1 MGRRDRGSGTVRK
14 RSDGR
19 WEGRILV
26 GYDEKGLPKT
36 KNVLAKTKMECE
48 AKLEKLKSEIGIVR
62 RDKVTPNMLFG
73 EWIDFWYQNYKKL
86 SLRPSTQAS
95 YENIIYNHI
104 IPEIGKIVLERL
116 NANDLEQFYA
126 RMKKGGRLQYKDTLG
141 EGVSDRMVRMCHAH
155 CRSALEKAVEDGI
168 VHTNVAVGCKIPP
181 KKAKEMKVLTEDEM
195 QRFLIQA
202 KYDGYFEICLLAL
215 TTGMRRGEI
224 MGLQWQD
231 LDFESGKLEI
241 RRQAYY
247 LNGKMATSEPKTKT
261 SVRTIKLPEA
271 VLNVLK
277 RLKEKTDSRWM
288 FPSPVVDDVPRNPNT
303 MQKKIR
309 KVLERADCKRIR
321 FHDLRH
327 TFATTALA
335 NGMDI
340 KTLSSI
346 IGHVSSSTTLDIY
359 LHSTDKMQKEAAKSI
374 DRGIRGVSKDSGR
387 CEEVNTDSEKT
398 SRVQK
403 FEPVKGKYRKPGT
416 GCVSKINDN
425 LWEGRYTPTVNG
437 KRMARNVYAHTEEE
451 CEEKLAQMINDVKIE
466 IEKLK
471 QGG

>member
-1 MGRRDRGSGTVRK
+1 MGRRKAGEGSIRK

-19 WEGRILV
+19 WEGRV
-26 GYDEKGLPKT
+26 VVAYDEKGLPKT

-48 AKLEKLKSEIGIVR
+48 AKLEKLKSEVGIVK
-62 RDKVTPNMLFG
+62 RDKVKPNMLFG

-86 SLRPSTQAS
+86 SLRPSTQSA
-95 YENIIYNHI
+95 YENVIYNHI
-104 IPEIGKIVLERL
+104 IPEIGKIPLEKL

-141 EGVSDRMVRMCHAH
+141 AGMSDRMVRACHAH
-155 CRSALEKAVEDGI
+155 CRSALEKAFEDGL

-181 KKAKEMKVLTEDEM
+181 KKAKEMNTLTEDEM

-231 LDFESGKLEI
+231 LDFNTGMLEI
-241 RRQAYY
+241 KRQAYF
-247 LNGKMATSEPKTKT
+247 LNGRMQTNEPKTK
-261 SVRTIKLPEA
+261 SSIRTIKLPEA
-271 VLNVLK
+271 VLKVLK
-277 RLKEKTDSRWM
+277 KLKEETRSRWM
-288 FPSPVVDDVPRNPNT
+288 FPSPRVDDVPRNPNT
-303 MQKKIR
+303 LQKKIR

-359 LHSTDKMQKEAAKSI
+359 LHSTDKMQKEAARSI
-374 DRGIRGVSKDSGR
+374 DRGIRGVSEVESGS
-387 CEEVNTDSEKT
+387 EDVNAESAKIAPT
-398 SRVQK
+398 QK
-403 FEPVKGKYRKPGT
+403 FEPVKSKHRKPGT
-416 GCVSKINDN
+416 GCITKINDH

-437 KRMARNVYAHTEEE
+437 KRMPRNVYAHTEEE
-451 CEEKLAQMINDVKIE
+451 CEEKLAQMIREMKIE

>member
-19 WEGRILV
+19 WEGRVLV

-48 AKLEKLKSEIGIVR
+48 AKLEKLKNEIGIVK
-62 RDKVTPNMLFG
+62 RDKVKPNMLFG

-86 SLRPSTQAS
+86 SLRPSTQAA
-95 YENIIYNHI
+95 YENVIYKHI

-126 RMKKGGRLQYKDTLG
+126 RMKKNGRLQYKDALG
-141 EGVSDRMVRMCHAH
+141 DGVSDRIVRACHAH
-155 CRSALEKAVEDGI
+155 CRSALEKALEDGL

-181 KKAKEMKVLTEDEM
+181 KKAKEMKVLTEEEM

-231 LDFESGKLEI
+231 LDFESGKLKI

-247 LNGKMATSEPKTKT
+247 LNGKMQTSEPKTKT
-261 SVRTIKLPEA
+261 STRTIKLPEA

-277 RLKEKTDSRWM
+277 KLKETTDSRWM
-288 FPSPVVDDVPRNPNT
+288 FPSPKVDDVPRNPNT
-303 MQKKIR
+303 LQKKIR

-335 NGMDI
+335 NGLDI

-359 LHSTDKMQKEAAKSI
+359 LHSTDKMQKEAARSI
-374 DRGIRGVSKDSGR
+374 DRGIRGVCHDK
-387 CEEVNTDSEKT
+387 SEDGKQT
-398 SRVQK
+398 AKNEKPQQK
-403 FEPVKGKYRKPGT
+403 QNFEPVKGKYRKPGT
-416 GCVSKINDN
+416 GCISKINEH
-425 LWEGRYTPTVNG
+425 LWEGRYSPKVNG

-451 CEEKLAQMINDVKIE
+451 CEEKLAQMIKEMKIE

>member
-1 MGRRDRGSGTVRK
+1 MGRRKAGEGSIRK

-19 WEGRILV
+19 WEGRV
-26 GYDEKGLPKT
+26 VVAYDEKGLPKT

-48 AKLEKLKSEIGIVR
+48 AKLEKLKSEVGIVK
-62 RDKVTPNMLFG
+62 RDKVKPNMLFG

-86 SLRPSTQAS
+86 SLRPSTQSA
-95 YENIIYNHI
+95 YENVIYNHI
-104 IPEIGKIVLERL
+104 IPEIGKIPLEKL
-116 NANDLEQFYA
+116 NASDLEQFYA
-126 RMKKGGRLQYKDTLG
+126 RQKKNGRLQYKDTLG
-141 EGVSDRMVRMCHAH
+141 DGVSDRMVRACHAH
-155 CRSALEKAVEDGI
+155 CRSALEKALEDGL

-181 KKAKEMKVLTEDEM
+181 KKAKEMNTLTEEEM

-231 LDFESGKLEI
+231 LDFSTGMLEI
-241 RRQAYY
+241 KRQAYF
-247 LNGKMATSEPKTKT
+247 LNGRMQTNEPKTK
-261 SVRTIKLPEA
+261 SSIRTIKLPEA
-271 VLNVLK
+271 VLKVLK
-277 RLKEKTDSRWM
+277 KLKEKTRSRWM
-288 FPSPVVDDVPRNPNT
+288 FPSPKVDDVPRNPNT
-303 MQKKIR
+303 LQKNIR

-359 LHSTDKMQKEAAKSI
+359 LHSTDKMQKEAARSI
-374 DRGIRGVSKDSGR
+374 DRGIRGVSS
-387 CEEVNTDSEKT
+387 EEKTSKELNTDSEKT
-398 SRVQK
+398 TLKQK

-416 GCVSKINDN
+416 GCITKINEH
-425 LWEGRYTPTVNG
+425 LWEGRYSPRVNG
-437 KRMARNVYAHTEEE
+437 KKMVRNIYAHSEEE
-451 CEEKLAQMINDVKIE
+451 CEVKLAKLIREMKIE

>member
-1 MGRRDRGSGTVRK
+1 MGRRDSGSGTIRK

-19 WEGRILV
+19 WEGRVLV

-48 AKLEKLKSEIGIVR
+48 AKLEKLKGEVGIVK
-62 RDKVTPNMLFG
+62 RDKAKPSMLFG

-86 SLRPSTQAS
+86 SLRPSTQAT
-95 YENIIYNHI
+95 YENVIYKHI
-104 IPEIGKIVLERL
+104 IPEIGKIPLDKL

-126 RMKKGGRLQYKDTLG
+126 RTKKGGRLQYKDTLG
-141 EGVSDRMVRMCHAH
+141 EGVSDRMVRQCHAH
-155 CRSALEKAVEDGI
+155 CRSALEKALEEGL

-241 RRQAYY
+241 KRQAYY
-247 LNGKMATSEPKTKT
+247 LNGKMQTSEPKTK
-261 SVRTIKLPEA
+261 SSIRTIKLPDA
-271 VLNVLK
+271 VVNVLK
-277 RLKEKTDSRWM
+277 KLKEKTDSRWM
-288 FPSPVVDDVPRNPNT
+288 FPSPVVDDVPRIPNS
-303 MQKKIR
+303 MQKKISQ
-309 KVLERADCKRIR
+309 VLERADCKHVR

-374 DRGIRGVSKDSGR
+374 DRGIRGVNNDDETH
-387 CEEVNTDSEKT
+387 EELNTDSEKT
-398 SRVQK
+398 ASKQK

-416 GCVSKINDN
+416 GCITKINDH
-425 LWEGRYTPTVNG
+425 LWEGRYSPRVNG
-437 KRMARNVYAHTEEE
+437 KKMVRNIYAHSEEE
-451 CEEKLAQMINDVKIE
+451 CEEKLAQMIKEMKIE

-471 QGG
+471 RGG

>member
-86 SLRPSTQAS
+86 SLRPSTQAA
-95 YENIIYNHI
+95 YENAIYNHI

-141 EGVSDRMVRMCHAH
+141 EGMSDRMIRMCHAH
-155 CRSALEKAVEDGI
+155 CRSALEKALEDGL

-231 LDFESGKLEI
+231 LEKNSIFIVADQEELGSVDSVPQGAGSGYSVFGNAFFFSNLMHFFQSLCRKLHSLFRKKI
-241 RRQAYY
+241 CLIQ
-247 LNGKMATSEPKTKT
+247 
-261 SVRTIKLPEA
+261 ILPDPRICGE
-271 VLNVLK
+271 
-277 RLKEKTDSRWM
+277 
-288 FPSPVVDDVPRNPNT
+288 FVDD
-303 MQKKIR
+303 
-309 KVLERADCKRIR
+309 LRIL
-321 FHDLRH
+321 LRIQMSNQH
-327 TFATTALA
+327 L
-335 NGMDI
+335 NCVCSNI
-340 KTLSSI
+340 N
-346 IGHVSSSTTLDIY
+346 
-359 LHSTDKMQKEAAKSI
+359 
-374 DRGIRGVSKDSGR
+374 
-387 CEEVNTDSEKT
+387 CC
-398 SRVQK
+398 
-403 FEPVKGKYRKPGT
+403 
-416 GCVSKINDN
+416 GCTHEYYFPLFITQSPEYIS
-425 LWEGRYTPTVNG
+425 
-437 KRMARNVYAHTEEE
+437 
-451 CEEKLAQMINDVKIE
+451 
-466 IEKLK
+466 
-471 QGG
+471 

>member
-1 MGRRDRGSGTVRK
+1 MGRRKSGEGTVRK

-48 AKLEKLKSEIGIVR
+48 AKLEKLKNEIGIVR
-62 RDKVTPNMLFG
+62 RDKVKPSMLFG

-86 SLRPSTQAS
+86 SLRPSTQSA
-95 YENIIYNHI
+95 YENAIYNHI

-126 RMKKGGRLQYKDTLG
+126 RMKKNGRLQYTDTLG
-141 EGVSDRMVRMCHAH
+141 EGISDRMVRACHAH
-155 CRSALEKAVEDGI
+155 CRSALEKALEDGL

-181 KKAKEMKVLTEDEM
+181 KKAKEMKVLTEEEM

-231 LDFESGKLEI
+231 LDFNTGMLEI
-241 RRQAYY
+241 KRQAYY
-247 LNGKMATSEPKTKT
+247 LNGKMQTSEPKTKT
-261 SVRTIKLPEA
+261 SIRTIKLPEA

-277 RLKEKTDSRWM
+277 KLKEKTDSRWM

-303 MQKKIR
+303 LQKKIR

-359 LHSTDKMQKEAAKSI
+359 LHSTDKMQKEAARSI
-374 DRGIRGVSKDSGR
+374 DRGIRGVSSK
-387 CEEVNTDSEKT
+387 EKT
-398 SRVQK
+398 SEELNTDGAKSQPKQK
-403 FEPVKGKYRKPGT
+403 FEPTKSKHRKPGT

-425 LWEGRYTPTVNG
+425 LWEGRYSPKVNG

-451 CEEKLAQMINDVKIE
+451 CEEKLAELIKEMKVE

-471 QGG
+471 HGG

>member
-1 MGRRDRGSGTVRK
+1 
-14 RSDGR
+14 
-19 WEGRILV
+19 
-26 GYDEKGLPKT
+26 
-36 KNVLAKTKMECE
+36 MECE
-48 AKLEKLKSEIGIVR
+48 AKIEKLKSEIGIVK
-62 RDKVTPNMLFG
+62 RDKVKPSMLFG
-73 EWIDFWYQNYKKL
+73 EWLDFWYQNYKKL
-86 SLRPSTQAS
+86 SLRPSTQAA
-95 YENIIYNHI
+95 YENAIYNHI

-126 RMKKGGRLQYKDTLG
+126 RMKKNGRLQYKDTLG
-141 EGVSDRMVRMCHAH
+141 DGISDRMVRMCHAH
-155 CRSALEKAVEDGI
+155 CRSALEKALEDGL

-181 KKAKEMKVLTEDEM
+181 KKAKEMKVLTEEEM

-231 LDFESGKLEI
+231 LDFNTGMLEI

-247 LNGKMATSEPKTKT
+247 LNGKMQTSEPKTKT
-261 SVRTIKLPEA
+261 SIRTIKLPEA

-277 RLKEKTDSRWM
+277 KLKEKTNSRWM
-288 FPSPVVDDVPRNPNT
+288 FLSPVVDDVPRNPNT
-303 MQKKIR
+303 LQKKIR

-359 LHSTDKMQKEAAKSI
+359 LHSTYKMQKEAARSI
-374 DRGIRGVSKDSGR
+374 DRGIRGVSSKEKTS
-387 CEEVNTDSEKT
+387 EEVNTDGAKT
-398 SRVQK
+398 QPKQK
-403 FEPVKGKYRKPGT
+403 FEPTKSKHRKPGT

-451 CEEKLAQMINDVKIE
+451 CEEKLAELIREMKIE
-466 IEKLK
+466 LKCIEIAKTT
-471 QGG
+471 

>member
-19 WEGRILV
+19 WEGRVLV

-62 RDKVTPNMLFG
+62 RDKVKPNMLFG

-86 SLRPSTQAS
+86 SLRPSTQAT

-104 IPEIGKIVLERL
+104 IPEIGKIALDKL
-116 NANDLEQFYA
+116 TANDLEQFYA
-126 RMKKGGRLQYKDTLG
+126 RQKKGGRLQYQDTLG
-141 EGVSDRMVRMCHAH
+141 VGLSDVIVRSCHAH
-155 CRSALEKAVEDGI
+155 CRSALEKAVEDGLI
-168 VHTNVAVGCKIPP
+168 HTNVAVGCKIPP
-181 KKAKEMKVLTEDEM
+181 KKAKEMNVLTEDEM

-231 LDFESGKLEI
+231 LNFDTGMLEI
-241 RRQAYY
+241 KRQAYY
-247 LNGKMATSEPKTKT
+247 LNGKMQTSEPKTKA
-261 SVRTIKLPEA
+261 SVRAIKLPEA

-277 RLKEKTDSRWM
+277 NLKESTDSRWM
-288 FPSPVVDDVPRNPNT
+288 FPSPVVDDAPRIPNN

-309 KVLERADCKRIR
+309 QVLEKADCKRIR

-340 KTLSSI
+340 KTLSQI

-374 DRGIRGVSKDSGR
+374 DRGIRGVSD
-387 CEEVNTDSEKT
+387 DSEKHEELNT
-398 SRVQK
+398 DNVKNAQKQK

-416 GCVSKINDN
+416 GSVNKINDH
-425 LWEGRYTPTVNG
+425 LWEGRYSPKVNG

-451 CEEKLAQMINDVKIE
+451 CEEKLAELIKTMKAE
-466 IEKLK
+466 IVELK
-471 QGG
+471 QKV